1 MNQKIKFFGFLAILP
16 LVMVALAPDYIG
28 EADAMKSITGP
39 QETEYTFSSTG
50 ALTEPFGEKP
60 FGGDHVVGHYTIQA
74 NDHAVKINSEFQAT
88 SSPEFVLEGWL
99 VDVDT
104 GFKLSTGLFSDETN
118 ANRLF
123 FDQEIA
129 NPWIYD
135 VFVVTEEPLID
146 MDPNPNRPVG
156 GTPLS
161 KPFGQ

>member
-1 MNQKIKFFGFLAILP
+1 MNQKIKFIGLLAILP
-16 LVMVALAPDYIG
+16 LAMVALSPDFIG

-39 QETEYTFSSTG
+39 QETGYTFSRTG
-50 ALTEPFGEKP
+50 ALTEPSGEKP
-60 FGGDHVVGHYTIQA
+60 FGGDHVVGHYFIQA
-74 NDHAVKINSEFQAT
+74 NDRTVKINSEFEAT
-88 SSPEFVLEGWL
+88 SSPGFVLEGWL

-118 ANRLF
+118 ANRLY

-135 VFVVTEEPLID
+135 LFVVTEEPLD
-146 MDPNPNRPVG
+146 DTDPNPHRPVG
-156 GTPLS
+156 DTPLS